1 MKGTEMNT
9 ETVKHLASK
18 YRVAQRTIRDLH
30 SLSLT
35 WQTSLS
41 ELMRD
46 SSRRQYDAI
55 VAKRC
60 RGIDPLV

>member
-1 MKGTEMNT
+1 MSKQTIA
-9 ETVKHLASK
+9 HLASK
-18 YRVAQRTIRDLH
+18 YGVSPRTIRDLH

-35 WQTSLS
+35 WQGQTGEHAARTLR
-41 ELMRD
+41 L
-46 SSRRQYDAI
+46 YNAI